1 MSESP
6 WPTIEVE
13 RLALIDDLRPL
24 RPEQWQVPSLC
35 ADWNLRQAFG
45 HMIATARK
53 TPLSFVGGFAKAG
66 FNFQKMARADI
77 ARETSGTV
85 QDQLGAFDSM
95 VSSTSSPP
103 GPVESWLGET
113 IVHAEDIRRPLG
125 IAHTYPI
132 DAVTRTATFYS
143 GSDLLIGSKS
153 RIAGLTLRAADIDW
167 SVGSGPVVE
176 GPALA
181 LLLAMTGR
189 RVALAELTGPGVST
203 LASRS

>member
-6 WPTIEVE
+6 WPTIEIE
-13 RLALIDDLRPL
+13 RLALLDDLRSV
-24 RPEQWQVPSLC
+24 RPEQWEMRSLC
-35 ADWNLRQAFG
+35 ADWDLRQAFG

-53 TPLSFVGGFAKAG
+53 TPLSFVGGFARAG

-85 QDQLGAFDSM
+85 QDQLVAFESM

-113 IVHAEDIRRPLG
+113 IVHAEDIRGPLG

-132 DAVTRTATFYS
+132 AAVTRTATFYS

-153 RIAGLTLRAADIDW
+153 RVAGLTLRATDTDW
-167 SVGSGPVVE
+167 SVGSGPAVE
-176 GPALA
+176 GPALS

-189 RVALAELTGPGVST
+189 RVALDELTGPGVST

>member
-6 WPTIEVE
+6 WPTIEIE
-13 RLALIDDLRPL
+13 RLSLLDDLRPL
-24 RPEQWQVPSLC
+24 RPEQWSARSLC
-35 ADWNLRQAFG
+35 ADWSVRQAFG

-66 FNFQKMARADI
+66 FRFQTMARADI

-85 QDQLGAFDSM
+85 RDQLDAFDSM

-125 IAHTYPI
+125 ITHSYPI

-153 RIAGLTLRAADIDW
+153 RVAGLTLRATDADW
-167 SVGSGPVVE
+167 SVGSGPAVE
-176 GPALA
+176 GPAIS

-189 RVALAELTGPGVST
+189 RVALAELAGPGVAT

>member
-6 WPTIEVE
+6 WPTIHAE
-13 RLALIDDLRPL
+13 RLALLDDLRDL
-24 RPEQWQVPSLC
+24 SPEQWSARSLC
-35 ADWNLRQAFG
+35 ADWDVRQAFG

-53 TPLSFVGGFAKAG
+53 TPLGFVGGFAKAG

-85 QDQLGAFDSM
+85 QEQVAAFASLA
-95 VSSTSSPP
+95 SSTSSPP

-125 IAHTYPI
+125 IVHTYPQA
-132 DAVTRTATFYS
+132 AVTRTATFYS

-153 RIAGLTLRAADIDW
+153 RIAGLTLHATDADW
-167 SVGSGPVVE
+167 STGTGPVVE

-181 LLLAMTGR
+181 LLMVMTGR
-189 RVALAELTGPGVST
+189 KASLDELSGPGVTT
-203 LASRS
+203 LSARS

>member
-6 WPTIEVE
+6 WPTIEIE
-13 RLALIDDLRPL
+13 RLALLDDLRSV
-24 RPEQWQVPSLC
+24 RPKQWEMRSLC
-35 ADWNLRQAFG
+35 ADWDLRQAFG

-53 TPLSFVGGFAKAG
+53 TPLSFVGGFARAG

-85 QDQLGAFDSM
+85 QDQLVAFESM

-113 IVHAEDIRRPLG
+113 IVHAEDIRRRLG
-125 IAHTYPI
+125 IAHIYPI
-132 DAVTRTATFYS
+132 AAVTRTATFYS

-153 RIAGLTLRAADIDW
+153 RVAGLTLRATDTDW
-167 SVGSGPVVE
+167 SVGSGPAVE
-176 GPALA
+176 GPALS

-189 RVALAELTGPGVST
+189 RVALDELTGPGVST